1 VSIAQQRGYIEI
13 TSLANRLRA
22 RNLEGGNTGVW
33 ENIIATKDS
42 ILQKLGDIIHP
53 IYLESSGQ
61 LDILFHDFSTGQ
73 VIAVSDGSYFPGTN
87 RISAAWI
94 IESKCQ
100 TQWIMGSILTPGP
113 TEDFSAY
120 RSELAGLIAITIT
133 LKILAC
139 CLPSPRH
146 IIIGCDSQAA
156 LQSLTMNREDIT
168 SNSSHSDLRSMMVD
182 LWATMTTHP
191 YPVHI
196 KGHQDKTA
204 NKLSRLEC
212 LNILM
217 DKLATLTAST
227 FPNPRESLCI
237 TKFGLPGVTLNNTHI
252 SGQLVKTLYIG
263 LTGVRLRQYLHTN
276 VIVETVDI
284 NIIDFNAFGQA
295 RSQAPRYLNLF
306 MSKWLSNTLPTGI
319 VMQKRNHRIF
329 NRCPRCNH
337 WGEDHYHIT
346 KCWDTRA
353 NLIWNSQIRQLQK
366 LFAQQKTCPVVSAFL
381 TQSLQKIRSRAS
393 ETMDDPNGWQ
403 HELSQ
408 IGWMNICIG
417 FLGKQLIQHQ
427 DSYCKS
433 IGLRK
438 TGTRWAGRVIIHLW
452 DTIHKMWISRN
463 DGLYKKDIINAL
475 SGRCLLDIEVE
486 KDTASGPQMVSTI

>member
-120 RSELAGLIAITIT
+120 RSQLAGLIAITIT

-168 SNSSHSDLRSMMVD
+168 SNSS
-182 LWATMTTHP
+182 A
-191 YPVHI
+191 
-196 KGHQDKTA
+196 
-204 NKLSRLEC
+204 
-212 LNILM
+212 
-217 DKLATLTAST
+217 
-227 FPNPRESLCI
+227 
-237 TKFGLPGVTLNNTHI
+237 
-252 SGQLVKTLYIG
+252 
-263 LTGVRLRQYLHTN
+263 
-276 VIVETVDI
+276 
-284 NIIDFNAFGQA
+284 
-295 RSQAPRYLNLF
+295 
-306 MSKWLSNTLPTGI
+306 
-319 VMQKRNHRIF
+319 
-329 NRCPRCNH
+329 
-337 WGEDHYHIT
+337 
-346 KCWDTRA
+346 
-353 NLIWNSQIRQLQK
+353 
-366 LFAQQKTCPVVSAFL
+366 
-381 TQSLQKIRSRAS
+381 
-393 ETMDDPNGWQ
+393 
-403 HELSQ
+403 
-408 IGWMNICIG
+408 
-417 FLGKQLIQHQ
+417 
-427 DSYCKS
+427 
-433 IGLRK
+433 
-438 TGTRWAGRVIIHLW
+438 
-452 DTIHKMWISRN
+452 
-463 DGLYKKDIINAL
+463 
-475 SGRCLLDIEVE
+475 
-486 KDTASGPQMVSTI
+486 